1 MFLNLGADFP
11 VYFGTVS
18 DISGV
23 VGKNGV
29 DCVRVALMRLD
40 DCFIGEKFIHTGSP
54 PFPSEAVAR
63 QAGYAAPLCCV
74 SGRYVRRSLSAAG
87 AGSNS
92 GKFLPVPAPAKGQ
105 GQRQVPHGTERR
117 SGRRR

>member
-18 DISGV
+18 DISDV

-40 DCFIGEKFIHTGSP
+40 DCFIGEKFTHSVFP
-54 PFPSEAVAR
+54 P
-63 QAGYAAPLCCV
+63 
-74 SGRYVRRSLSAAG
+74 
-87 AGSNS
+87 
-92 GKFLPVPAPAKGQ
+92 
-105 GQRQVPHGTERR
+105 
-117 SGRRR
+117 